1 MLRCITK
8 NKGGGTMIS
17 KKLQD
22 AINYQINKELFSE
35 YYYMSM
41 ASYFSSVGLAGFEN
55 FFLVQGD
62 EERFHAMKMYRF
74 LNERGARVIM
84 SQIDAPKTEFKSAL
98 EVFQLALEHEQF
110 VTKLINEL
118 MDVAIA
124 ENDHAAKSFL
134 NWFVDEQ
141 VEEEDSMET
150 IVNKLKLVGNDGNG
164 LLMMD
169 KELSA
174 RTFTP
179 PAK

>member
-1 MLRCITK
+1 
-8 NKGGGTMIS
+8 MIS

-22 AINYQINKELFSE
+22 AINNQINKELFSE
-35 YYYMSM
+35 YYYLSM
-41 ASYFSSVGLAGFEN
+41 AAYFSSVGLGGFEN
-55 FFLVQGD
+55 FFLVQCQ

-74 LNERGARVIM
+74 LNEKGGRVLL
-84 SQIDAPKTEFKSAL
+84 SQIDTPKTEFKSSL

-110 VTKLINEL
+110 VTNLINEL

-124 ENDHAAKSFL
+124 ENDHSAKSFL

-174 RTFTP
+174 RVFTP
-179 PAK
+179 PVK